1 MSIMRKK
8 KFLMYTLAGLI
19 PVVIFLLCASLNKF
33 LPFGDELLNSYDS
46 FTQYP
51 GMILEYAKL
60 IIGGNIFYSWSA
72 GLGFNFFSSIT
83 YYGMSPLNLF
93 GLLASPENYHMWI
106 AIMTLVRCGLLGLS
120 MCFYLDKRNV
130 KPLYVVLFSV
140 IYALM
145 GYTSTYYYNYIWID
159 SIIMLPLV
167 IHGLDKVLDGK
178 SPAFYI
184 FTLGI
189 TIIFN
194 YYIGY
199 MICIFSLVWFL
210 YKLFTKID
218 VGDRKKITKTFIVS
232 SLFAGLMGAVVILPS
247 MFALLTGKAELFE
260 VTNYFG
266 ANRNVLT
273 FLYTFTTGAYQ
284 QQDQM
289 YGPALVYSTIFVFV
303 LTIFYFFNKDVSK
316 REKIAT
322 IIVIIFFYLSFSLN
336 ILNFAWQFFQK
347 PIWWQSRFSFTFS
360 FFLIVLASE
369 MVTKLD
375 KTEFKTKYRVI
386 ILMGLI
392 IGILVGAFVKWQVQ
406 TNIQAYTYIYLGLS
420 ILLLIEEMF
429 LLDKKG
435 FLPMVIIFTVIELSL
450 NTFNS
455 LKNNYRY
462 MSYNN
467 YIYLKKDVPKIVD
480 ELNSENEYF
489 YRMELLKD
497 FTSNDGM
504 YFGYNGINY
513 FNSVRNISA
522 INLFENLGVT
532 VYDKCHVELMEFDPV
547 LLSILNIKYLYGNE
561 TDYFEEVKNRTF
573 INKYPLGIG
582 FMVNENVRDF
592 EFTEE
597 DGIVNRN
604 DVLKTMTGSE
614 DDFYKKIEVDEFKKK
629 VDGYINHFTYSF
641 TSQGH
646 YLLMPTNFGGEI
658 TINEKEG
665 IIENDYKE
673 VMPNDKVKITY
684 TITSEFEEEEVFLHL
699 LDLDKYE
706 VAMKDLSKDVLLAKT
721 NINGHI
727 LEGNIEVSEDNKYL
741 FTSIEYERGMRVY
754 VDNEEVEPDIVMG
767 ALIGLPLDKGEH
779 EIIIDYIPRGLI
791 AGGIVSIISVL
802 GSVVYLQIRKN
813 RL

>member
-1 MSIMRKK
+1 MRKK
-8 KFLMYTLAGLI
+8 KFLMYILAGLV
-19 PVVIFLLCASLNKF
+19 PVAIFLLCAGLNKF

-51 GMILEYAKL
+51 GMILEYARL
-60 IIGGNIFYSWSA
+60 IRSGNIFYSWSA

-93 GLLASPENYHMWI
+93 GLLASPENYHMFI
-106 AIMTLVRCGLLGLS
+106 AIMTLVRFSLLGLS
-120 MCFYLDKRNV
+120 MCFYLDKKNV
-130 KPLYVVLFSV
+130 KPLYVVLFST

-167 IHGLDKVLDGK
+167 IHGLDKVLEGK

-218 VGDRKKITKTFIVS
+218 VNDRKKITKTFIIS
-232 SLFAGLMGAVVILPS
+232 SLLAGLMGAVVILPS
-247 MFALLTGKAELFE
+247 MFALLTGKAELYGTISF
-260 VTNYFG
+260 FG

-289 YGPALVYSTIFVFV
+289 YGPALVYSTIFVFI

-360 FFLIVLASE
+360 FFLITLASE

-375 KTEFKTKYRVI
+375 KTEFKTKYRII
-386 ILMGLI
+386 ILIGLI
-392 IGILVGAFVKWQVQ
+392 IGIVVGAFVKWKVQ
-406 TNIQAYTYIYLGLS
+406 TSVPVYTYIYLGLS

-462 MSYNN
+462 MSYTN
-467 YIYLKKDVPKIVD
+467 YQYLKKDVPKTIE

-489 YRMELLKD
+489 YRMEILKD

-513 FNSVRNISA
+513 FNSVRNISV

-547 LLSILNIKYLYGNE
+547 LLSILNIKYLYGNGVS
-561 TDYFEEVKNRTF
+561 YFKEVKNRTF
-573 INKYPLGIG
+573 INEYPLGIG
-582 FMVNENVRDF
+582 FMVNEDVKTLELDS
-592 EFTEE
+592 E
-597 DGIVNRN
+597 DGVANRN
-604 DVLKTMTGSE
+604 KLLKTMTGSE
-614 DDFYKKIEVDEFKKK
+614 SDFYEKIEIDKFKEKTE
-629 VDGYINHFTYSF
+629 GFINHFTYSF

-646 YLLMPTNFGGEI
+646 YLLMPTNFGGKI
-658 TINEKEG
+658 IINGKEG

-673 VMPNDKVKITY
+673 IMPKDKVEITY
-684 TITSEFEEEEVFLHL
+684 TITSEFEEEEVFVHL
-699 LDLDKYE
+699 LDLEKYKSAME
-706 VAMKDLSKDVLLAKT
+706 VLSKEVLLAKT

-727 LEGNIEVSEDNKYL
+727 LEGNIEVKEDNKYL
-741 FTSIEYERGMRVY
+741 FTSIEYERGMKVY
-754 VDNEEVEPDIVMG
+754 VDGEEIKPDIVMG
-767 ALIGLPLDKGEH
+767 ALIGLHLDKGEH

-791 AGGIVSIISVL
+791 VGSIVSIISL
-802 GSVVYLQIRKN
+802 FGSVVYLQIRKN